1 MPEIENKIRSFE
13 EMEEASGTV
22 AAANAHFGAYGNLP
36 EEKFPGQWRELLGVA
51 ELDADV
57 ETWIKKNGSH

>member
-1 MPEIENKIRSFE
+1 
-13 EMEEASGTV
+13 MEEASGTV